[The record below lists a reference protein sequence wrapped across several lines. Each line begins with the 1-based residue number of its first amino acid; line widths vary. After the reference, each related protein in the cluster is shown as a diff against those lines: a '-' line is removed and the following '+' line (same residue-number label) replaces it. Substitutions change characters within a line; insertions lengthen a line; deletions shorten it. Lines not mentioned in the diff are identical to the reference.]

1 MPILNKVGQLLSID
15 MLKNIFASSENKL
28 DLRKIMDEQ
37 KILLVKL
44 PK

>member
-1 MPILNKVGQLLSID
+1 MPILNKVGQILSID
-15 MLKNIFASSENKL
+15 ILKNIFSSHENKL
-28 DLRKIMDEQ
+28 DFREMMDKQ

>member
-1 MPILNKVGQLLSID
+1 MPILNKVGQILSID
-15 MLKNIFASSENKL
+15 ILKNIFASTENKL
-28 DLRKIMDEQ
+28 DFREMMDQQ

>member
-1 MPILNKVGQLLSID
+1 MPILNKIGQLLSID
-15 MLKNIFASSENKL
+15 ILKNIFASHENKL
-28 DLRKIMDEQ
+28 DFRKVMDKQ

>member
-1 MPILNKVGQLLSID
+1 VDI
-15 MLKNIFASSENKL
+15 LKNIFSSHENKL
-28 DLRKIMDEQ
+28 DFAEMMNEQ